1 MSIIYTKHSF
11 RFVIYYRNFSK
22 QQKSLS
28 VEISHGSSK
37 PLKKVQ
43 EDTEAMESLLTTIT
57 SGLTR
62 NAIAVDKL
70 KTETAQ
76 V

>member
-1 MSIIYTKHSF
+1 M
-11 RFVIYYRNFSK
+11 
-22 QQKSLS
+22 
-28 VEISHGSSK
+28 EISHGSSK

-43 EDTEAMESLLTTIT
+43 GDIEALESLLATIT

-76 V
+76 VCLQEMY

>member
-1 MSIIYTKHSF
+1 M
-11 RFVIYYRNFSK
+11 
-22 QQKSLS
+22 
-28 VEISHGSSK
+28 EISHGSSK

-43 EDTEAMESLLTTIT
+43 EDTEALESLLATIA

-76 V
+76 VICHLSFIFKHNDGYNIKSDFVLKF